1 MAFCMNCGTS
11 MKEGAVFC
19 HECGAKVEP
28 IAQAPVYQ
36 APPQPQPVYQAPPQP
51 APQPVYQAPPQAQPV
66 YQAPPPP
73 QPVYQAPPQPVYQAP
88 PPQPQPNYGGSVN
101 FEVVNKEFV
110 KLLRVDVKNSAF
122 RYESGAMYYMLGD
135 LMIESNLPSAGGFL
149 KSMVTKEAA
158 VKPVIKG
165 NGTVF
170 LEPSF
175 GEFTILELNNE
186 EWILDKGAYYAS
198 EMNIEVGMFTNKSL
212 QGFFSG
218 EGFFQTK
225 VSGTGKVV
233 IVSSGPIEEVIL
245 NNEKLVVD
253 GSFAVARTSG
263 VQLQVAKASKGLFS
277 SFTSG
282 EGIVNTFTG
291 QGKVL
296 ISPVYNRYVSLMNYL
311 GTINSNVL
319 AVKKSG

>member
-1 MAFCMNCGTS
+1 
-11 MKEGAVFC
+11 
-19 HECGAKVEP
+19 
-28 IAQAPVYQ
+28 
-36 APPQPQPVYQAPPQP
+36 
-51 APQPVYQAPPQAQPV
+51 
-66 YQAPPPP
+66 
-73 QPVYQAPPQPVYQAP
+73 
-88 PPQPQPNYGGSVN
+88 
-101 FEVVNKEFV
+101 
-110 KLLRVDVKNSAF
+110 
-122 RYESGAMYYMLGD
+122 
-135 LMIESNLPSAGGFL
+135 
-149 KSMVTKEAA
+149 
-158 VKPVIKG
+158 VIKG

-170 LEPSF
+170 LEPTF

-233 IVSSGPIEEVIL
+233 IVSSGPIEEVVL
-245 NNEKLVVD
+245 NNNKLVVD
-253 GSFAVARTSG
+253 GSFAVARTAG
-263 VQLQVAKASKGLFS
+263 VQLQVARASKGLFS
-277 SFTSG
+277 SFASG